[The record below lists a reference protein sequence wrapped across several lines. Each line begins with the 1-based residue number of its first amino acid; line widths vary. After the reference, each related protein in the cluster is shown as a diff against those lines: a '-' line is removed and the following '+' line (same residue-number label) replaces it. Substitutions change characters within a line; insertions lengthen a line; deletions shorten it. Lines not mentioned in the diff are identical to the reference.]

1 MDVARQAGQMIPERL
16 TETVERYTPRM
27 PSTAYLGIALGAMT
41 LALWAMIG
49 AYLRFSDY
57 HASADRWRR
66 GDMHPPGV

>member
-1 MDVARQAGQMIPERL
+1 MGVAGQAGQVIPGRL

-27 PSTAYLGIALGAMT
+27 PSMAYLGIAVGAMT

-49 AYLRFSDY
+49 VYLQFTDY
-57 HASADRWRR
+57 RASADRWRR